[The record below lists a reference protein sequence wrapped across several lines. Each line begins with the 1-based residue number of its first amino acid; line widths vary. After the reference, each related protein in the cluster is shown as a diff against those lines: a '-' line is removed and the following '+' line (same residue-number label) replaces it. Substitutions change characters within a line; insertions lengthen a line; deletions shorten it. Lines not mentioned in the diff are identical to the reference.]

1 MKISVIL
8 PVLNEAESIEQTL
21 LPLQSWRQRGHQL
34 ILVDAQSRDKTLQ
47 LARPLV
53 DEIIQSARGRA
64 NQMNAGVVHAHHE
77 ILLFLH
83 ADTLLDENADQII
96 IDALKPSQWG
106 RFNVCFSSKRFIF
119 RVIAFMMNARSCLTG
134 IATGDQ
140 AIFIKKAL
148 FNKIGGYPVQPL
160 MEDIELSKRLKR
172 LSPVVCIKQT
182 VKTSCRRWQ
191 NNGVVRTIVLMWWL
205 RAAYFFGVSADRLKH
220 WYR

>member
-8 PVLNEAESIEQTL
+8 PVLNEADSIEQTL

-34 ILVDAQSRDKTLQ
+34 ILVDAQSRDNTLQ

-53 DEIIQSARGRA
+53 DVVTQSTKGRA
-64 NQMNAGVVHAHHE
+64 NQMNAGVKHARHD

-83 ADTLLDENADQII
+83 ADTLLAEDADQIVI
-96 IDALKPSQWG
+96 NTLKTFQWG
-106 RFNVCFSSKRFIF
+106 RFNVCFSSKQLIF
-119 RVIAFMMNARSCLTG
+119 SVIASMMNIRSCLTG

-140 AIFIKKAL
+140 AIFIKKEL
-148 FNKIGGYPVQPL
+148 FNKVGGYPEQPL

-172 LSPVVCIKQT
+172 LSPIACLQQT
-182 VKTSCRRWQ
+182 VETSSRRWQ
-191 NNGVVRTIVLMWWL
+191 NNGVFKTIILMWWL

-220 WYR
+220 WYH